1 MTKRIGVLLSG
12 CGFLDGSEVQE
23 SVLSLLFLDRA
34 GAEAICLAP
43 DIEQAQT
50 VNHLSLRSAA
60 GKHRNVLAESAR
72 IARGRVFDLN
82 MVGADQLDGL
92 IVPGGYGAART
103 LSDFAVAGEQCR
115 VRPEVSRLFLEMLK
129 AHKPVGLICIAPAL
143 MAKVA
148 QESGIKP
155 RLTIGK
161 DPNTVTLLE
170 KMGAEHVESP
180 VTGIVVDKDHKIV
193 STPAYMLGTRIS
205 DVATGIE
212 KLVTAVLDLC

>member
-1 MTKRIGVLLSG
+1 MHKRIGLLLSG
-12 CGFLDGSEVQE
+12 CGFLDGSEIQE
-23 SVLSLLFLDRA
+23 AVLCLLFLDRA

-43 DIEQAQT
+43 DIAQAQT
-50 VNHLSLRSAA
+50 VNHLSLRSAS

-72 IARGRVFDLN
+72 LARGRVFDLN
-82 MVGADQLDGL
+82 MVGADELDGV
-92 IVPGGYGAART
+92 IVPGGYGAVQT
-103 LSDFAVAGEQCR
+103 LSDFALAGEQSQ

-129 AHKPVGLICIAPAL
+129 AKKPVGLICIAPAL

-148 QESGIKP
+148 QGAGITP

-161 DPNTVTLLE
+161 DPKTASLLE

-180 VTGIVVDKDHKIV
+180 VTAIVVDKDHKIV

-212 KLVTAVLDLC
+212 RLVNAVLELS